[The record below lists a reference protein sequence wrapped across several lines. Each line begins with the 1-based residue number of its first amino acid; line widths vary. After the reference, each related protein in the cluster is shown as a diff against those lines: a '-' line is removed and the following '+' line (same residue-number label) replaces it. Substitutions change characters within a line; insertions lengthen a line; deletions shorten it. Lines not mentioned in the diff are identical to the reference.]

1 MNNCHAV
8 SEYTTVE
15 ELCRAGRLAQALME
29 KQD

>member
-8 SEYTTVE
+8 SEYTSVE
-15 ELCRAGRLAQALME
+15 ELCKAARLTQALME